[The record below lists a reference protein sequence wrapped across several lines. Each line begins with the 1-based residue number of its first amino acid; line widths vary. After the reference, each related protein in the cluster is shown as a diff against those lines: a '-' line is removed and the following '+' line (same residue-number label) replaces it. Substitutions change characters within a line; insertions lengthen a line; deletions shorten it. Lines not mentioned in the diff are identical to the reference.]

1 MFLCSRTS
9 DCKMDSGDF
18 LKVLKSRGYKIVSG
32 IKYADNINII
42 DAMQGIFDY
51 FPKKSEGREKCT
63 ILTY

>member
-1 MFLCSRTS
+1 
-9 DCKMDSGDF
+9 MDSEDF